1 MMCALYVCIV
11 CVYCMSPLTGAA
23 CHLLPGSQLYHVTWL
38 SPLPGAARHLDD
50 KRDQGG
56 QRRRGG
62 LEKRHTLRPRR
73 RQRHPPSWPGAGSAL
88 EGLGRRHS
96 HRSAAQAAPEPRE
109 ASRPDSYSESPA
121 THTHTH
127 THPPLRLPLPQIPTV
142 RCPLPSPRRPA
153 LTQRPTPSHAPPRL
167 LEAST
172 QRAAHC
178 VLAVYRSL
186 FTLG

>member
-1 MMCALYVCIV
+1 MCVLYVCIV
-11 CVYCMSPLTGAA
+11 CHPSQELHATCYPVLSSIMSPGYHPYQELRAIWTTSVTKAGSGGAAGLRSGTPYALGDGSATPPVGPALALLWRARGEDTPTGA
-23 CHLLPGSQLYHVTWL
+23 P
-38 SPLPGAARHLDD
+38 P
-50 KRDQGG
+50 
-56 QRRRGG
+56 
-62 LEKRHTLRPRR
+62 RPPR
-73 RQRHPPSWPGAGSAL
+73 S
-88 EGLGRRHS
+88 LGRR
-96 HRSAAQAAPEPRE
+96 RVQTVTPRAQPH
-109 ASRPDSYSESPA
+109 

-127 THPPLRLPLPQIPTV
+127 THTPLRLPLPQIPTV

>member
-1 MMCALYVCIV
+1 MCVLYVCIV
-11 CVYCMSPLTGAA
+11 CHPSQELHATCYPVLSSIMSPGYHPYQELRAIWTTSVTKAGSGGAA
-23 CHLLPGSQLYHVTWL
+23 GLRSGTPYALGDGSAT
-38 SPLPGAARHLDD
+38 
-50 KRDQGG
+50 
-56 QRRRGG
+56 
-62 LEKRHTLRPRR
+62 
-73 RQRHPPSWPGAGSAL
+73 PPSWPGAGSAL

-127 THPPLRLPLPQIPTV
+127 THTPLRLPLPQIPTV